1 MDIRELISFYHTARL
16 SSVSQAARFLELG
29 QPTVTAHL
37 QRLEQDIGEDL
48 FDRNRRPIKLTPQG
62 SKLFELAR
70 PLVSSME
77 KGLESLNNQMT
88 DAGQLGSFSIGSYP
102 NLALHYLPPVL
113 QEYRARYPEASIK
126 VVTSPYQVLM
136 RLLDAGDVDMA
147 LVHAPEEEVKDVVF
161 VHLFDAP
168 FCLLAPIG
176 HPILDS
182 PELSLE
188 KIADW
193 PLILLSQHSYT
204 RRYFEMA
211 MSEKG
216 LQCQVGLEMDNSE
229 LVRKY
234 VEIGMGIAVTTT
246 ESSMPNNE
254 DSSRVRV
261 LELSHLLPSVEIG
274 VAVKA
279 RRDLSAAAWE
289 FIADLKAAA
298 AVAQPSSAS
307 PSRAVR
313 F

>member
-37 QRLEQDIGEDL
+37 QRLELDVGSDL
-48 FDRNRRPIKLTPQG
+48 FDRNRRPIKLTAQG

-77 KGLESLNNQMT
+77 RGLESLNNQMT
-88 DAGQLGSFSIGSYP
+88 DPDQQGSFSIGSYP
-102 NLALHYLPPVL
+102 DLALHYLPPVL
-113 QEYRARYPEASIK
+113 QGYRSRYPEAAIK
-126 VVTSPYQVLM
+126 VLTNPYQVLM
-136 RLLDAGDVDMA
+136 RSLEAGDVDMA
-147 LVHAPEEEVKDVVF
+147 VVHTPEEQVKDVSF

-168 FCLLAPIG
+168 FNLLAPIG

-182 PELSLE
+182 PSLSLE
-188 KIADW
+188 TIAEW

-204 RRYFEMA
+204 RRRFELA
-211 MSEKG
+211 MSERG

-246 ESSMPNNE
+246 DFSGPNHQ
-254 DSSRVRV
+254 DSSRLRV
-261 LELSHLLPSVEIG
+261 LDLSHLLPPVQIG
-274 VAVKA
+274 LAVKT

-298 AVAQPSSAS
+298 VGAEPL
-307 PSRAVR
+307 PTRLSRVGNP
-313 F
+313 